1 MALNPR
7 IKELDLGVEE
17 LTTYKIFPL
26 SMADEFKISD
36 IIAKAMAE
44 IANVEGG
51 GDVVLINKVLAV
63 IKDNLGTIIEMVT
76 KKDNRPKMDDMDNV
90 QFSELAELI
99 FDVNFAGAIKNFRS
113 LVDKVKSLFQST
125 GQSQPSSETPV
136 IE

>member
-1 MALNPR
+1 MSLNPR

-51 GDVVLINKVLAV
+51 GDVVIINKVLAV

-125 GQSQPSSETPV
+125 GQSQPSLETPV
-136 IE
+136 TE